1 MKKTIILIIIIL
13 SFSCGNNRNKH
24 LEVKKENQQ
33 INENKGKIYYLHYN
47 SNADFEIIFNGVSL
61 IRNNKI
67 GVVDDY
73 QYLNPYINK
82 KGIQTLSLKIKP
94 HEKDDLL
101 TENYLKNISID
112 IYYSENDENPPFKLV
127 KKCELKSIEKP
138 VKIFIDSWTFEA
150 EVPYNLIGLE
160 NSQSFLDK
168 DQNELLEK
176 VIEKYSTVNR
186 IINNG
191 DTLKYLEIY
200 KKSREREMNS
210 MYYDVNKQ
218 KEYLNNIVKRVQASK
233 GFMQP
238 ISDYRLFIHPNG
250 KLVQLINSNG
260 TTPLFSI
267 DDKGKRKSYGLILH
281 QLKGVNKLKVY

>member
-1 MKKTIILIIIIL
+1 MMKAILLTISFFMLNGCLNDKANKSLTNTEKTKM
-13 SFSCGNNRNKH
+13 N
-24 LEVKKENQQ
+24 
-33 INENKGKIYYLHYN
+33 KIYYLHYN
-47 SNADFEIIFNGVSL
+47 FNADFEIIFNGVSL

-67 GVVDDY
+67 GVVNDY

-82 KGIQTLSLKIKP
+82 KGVQTLSLKIKP
-94 HEKDDLL
+94 QEKDDLL

-138 VKIFIDSWTFEA
+138 LKIFIDSWTFEA
-150 EVPYNLIGLE
+150 EVPYSLVGLE

-168 DQNELLEK
+168 DQNKLLEK
-176 VIEKYSTVNR
+176 VIEKYSNVKN

-210 MYYDVNKQ
+210 MYYDVSKQ
-218 KEYLNNIVKRVQASK
+218 KEYLNSLSKRVLSSK

-238 ISDYRLFIHPNG
+238 ISDYKLFIHPNG
-250 KLVQLINSNG
+250 KLVQLVNSNG
-260 TTPLFSI
+260 STPLYSI

-281 QLKGVNKLKVY
+281 QLKGANELEVY

>member
-1 MKKTIILIIIIL
+1 MKTILLTI
-13 SFSCGNNRNKH
+13 SFFMLNGCLNNKANKS
-24 LEVKKENQQ
+24 LANKEKTKMN
-33 INENKGKIYYLHYN
+33 KIYYLHYN
-47 SNADFEIIFNGVSL
+47 FNADFEIIFNGVSL

-67 GVVDDY
+67 GVVNDY

-82 KGIQTLSLKIKP
+82 KGVQTLSLKIKP

-138 VKIFIDSWTFEA
+138 LKIFIDSWTFEA
-150 EVPYNLIGLE
+150 EVPYSLVGLE

-168 DQNELLEK
+168 DQNKLLEK
-176 VIEKYSTVNR
+176 VIEKYSNVKN

-210 MYYDVNKQ
+210 MYYDVSKQ
-218 KEYLNNIVKRVQASK
+218 KEYLNSLSKRVLSSK

-238 ISDYRLFIHPNG
+238 ISDYKLFIHPNG
-250 KLVQLINSNG
+250 KLVQLVNSNG
-260 TTPLFSI
+260 STPLYSI
-267 DDKGKRKSYGLILH
+267 DDKGKRKSYELILH
-281 QLKGVNKLKVY
+281 QLKGANELEVY

>member
-1 MKKTIILIIIIL
+1 MKAIVLTISFFMLNGCLNNKANKSLTNTEKTKM
-13 SFSCGNNRNKH
+13 N
-24 LEVKKENQQ
+24 
-33 INENKGKIYYLHYN
+33 KIYYLHYN
-47 SNADFEIIFNGVSL
+47 FNADFEIIFNGVSL

-82 KGIQTLSLKIKP
+82 KGVQTLSLKIKP

-138 VKIFIDSWTFEA
+138 VKKFIDSWTFEA

-176 VIEKYSTVNR
+176 VIEKYSTVNS

-191 DTLKYLEIY
+191 DALKYLEVY

-260 TTPLFSI
+260 STPLFSI

-281 QLKGVNKLKVY
+281 QLKGANELEVY

>member
-1 MKKTIILIIIIL
+1 MKAIVLTISFFMLNGCLNNKANKSLTNTEKTKM
-13 SFSCGNNRNKH
+13 N
-24 LEVKKENQQ
+24 
-33 INENKGKIYYLHYN
+33 KIYYLHYN
-47 SNADFEIIFNGVSL
+47 FNADFEIIFNGVSL

-82 KGIQTLSLKIKP
+82 NGVQTLSLKIKP

-138 VKIFIDSWTFEA
+138 VKKFIDSWTFEA

-176 VIEKYSTVNR
+176 VIEKYSTVNS

-191 DTLKYLEIY
+191 DALKYLEVY

-260 TTPLFSI
+260 STPLFSI

-281 QLKGVNKLKVY
+281 QLKGANELEVY

>member
-1 MKKTIILIIIIL
+1 MMKAILLTISFFMLNGCLNNKANKSLTNTEKTKM
-13 SFSCGNNRNKH
+13 N
-24 LEVKKENQQ
+24 
-33 INENKGKIYYLHYN
+33 KIYYLHYN
-47 SNADFEIIFNGVSL
+47 FNADFEIIFNGVSL

-67 GVVDDY
+67 GVVNDY

-82 KGIQTLSLKIKP
+82 KGVQTLSLKIKP

-138 VKIFIDSWTFEA
+138 LKIFIDSWTFEA
-150 EVPYNLIGLE
+150 EVPYSLVGLE

-168 DQNELLEK
+168 DQNKLLEK
-176 VIEKYSTVNR
+176 VIEKYSNVKN

-210 MYYDVNKQ
+210 MYYDVSKQ
-218 KEYLNNIVKRVQASK
+218 KEYLNSLSKRVLSSK

-238 ISDYRLFIHPNG
+238 ISDYKLFIHPNG
-250 KLVQLINSNG
+250 KLVQLVNSNG
-260 TTPLFSI
+260 STPLYSI
-267 DDKGKRKSYGLILH
+267 DNKGKRKSYGLILH
-281 QLKGVNKLKVY
+281 QLKGANELEVY